1 MGEVRLYEV
10 RSGGGAAT
18 VLLSL
23 EELVEAAEQGR
34 VTVALPADAPGEP
47 EGTIEASA
55 GREAPSAAEA
65 PRPLDS
71 LWVRIRN
78 MVERVPAEAWEG
90 VPTDLS
96 EQHDHYIYGTPK
108 R

>member
-1 MGEVRLYEV
+1 MGEARLYEV
-10 RSGGGAAT
+10 RSDGGTAT

-23 EELVEAAEQGR
+23 DELVEAAEQGR
-34 VTVALPADAPGEP
+34 VTVATQASPEAVGGGADWPAHQTAAGDADE
-47 EGTIEASA
+47 SV
-55 GREAPSAAEA
+55 R
-65 PRPLDS
+65 PRPS
-71 LWVRIRN
+71 LWERIRDI
-78 MVERVPAEAWEG
+78 VERVPAEAWES